1 MKKARLVKQKDLVK
15 HEQTKPTSLAQ
26 STVVSKTMDVVKEW
40 IKEHQLTKGLNSK
53 EAFAALFVRPQTD

>member
-1 MKKARLVKQKDLVK
+1 MKKVRLVKQKDLVK
-15 HEQTKPTSLAQ
+15 SEQTKSTPPSQ

-53 EAFAALFVRPQTD
+53 EAFTALFARPQTD